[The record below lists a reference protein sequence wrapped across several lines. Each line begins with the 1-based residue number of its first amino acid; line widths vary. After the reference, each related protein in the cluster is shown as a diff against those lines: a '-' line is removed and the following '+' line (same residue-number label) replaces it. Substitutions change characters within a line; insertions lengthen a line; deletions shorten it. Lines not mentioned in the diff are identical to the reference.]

1 MSDDVPSH
9 VQCPTEPS
17 YPVIAFA
24 ASVGGLN
31 ALTRILSAL
40 PADFPAALIVVQHR
54 TAREPNFLVKILAD
68 CTSLAVK
75 SAGEGDC
82 LRTGTVFVAVPDW
95 HLLVTPEWR
104 LSLVQTEKVK
114 HLRPSA
120 DPLLLSM
127 AATLKGRAV
136 AVVLTGHDG
145 DGSGGVGAVHAEGGY
160 IIAQEP
166 GTAEVPSMPEAAI
179 ATGVVDRVV
188 PLGEIAAALMA
199 VVAGRASRRRFP
211 RP

>member
-1 MSDDVPSH
+1 MSVDPSSH
-9 VQCPTEPS
+9 DRCTIEPA
-17 YPVIAFA
+17 YPVIALA
-24 ASVGGLN
+24 ASAGGLF

-40 PADFPAALIVVQHR
+40 PAGFPAALLVVQHR
-54 TAREPNFLVKILAD
+54 TAREPNRLVKILAD
-68 CTSLAVK
+68 CTPLAVK
-75 SAGEGDC
+75 SAEEGDA

-95 HLLVTPEWR
+95 HMLVTPEWR
-104 LSLVQTEKVK
+104 LSLVQTKKVK

-145 DGSGGVGAVHAEGGY
+145 YGSGGVGAIHREGGHV
-160 IIAQEP
+160 IAQEP
-166 GTAEVPSMPEAAI
+166 GTAEVPSMPDAAI

-188 PLGEIAAALMA
+188 PLGGIAAALMA
-199 VVAGRASRRRFP
+199 VVADRASGG
-211 RP
+211 

>member
-95 HLLVTPEWR
+95 HLLVTPEWC

-120 DPLLLSM
+120 DPLFLSM
-127 AATLKGRAV
+127 AANLKGRAV
-136 AVVLTGHDG
+136 AVVLTGNDG
-145 DGSGGVGAVHAEGGY
+145 DGSGGVGAIHRNGGFV
-160 IIAQEP
+160 IAQEAA
-166 GTAEVPSMPEAAI
+166 TAEVPSMPNSAI
-179 ATGVVDRVV
+179 ATGCVDRVV
-188 PLGEIAAALMA
+188 PLEMIAATLKSL
-199 VVAGRASRRRFP
+199 VHERTR
-211 RP
+211 